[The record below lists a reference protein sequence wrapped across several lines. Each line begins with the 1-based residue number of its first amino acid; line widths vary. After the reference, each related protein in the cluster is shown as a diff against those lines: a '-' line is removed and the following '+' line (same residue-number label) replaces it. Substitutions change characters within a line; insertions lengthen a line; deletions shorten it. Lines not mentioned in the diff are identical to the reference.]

1 MGEGGGCQEASHR
14 TRKFYP
20 NNSSC
25 PVWWEL
31 VASLFCLKIKT
42 QVMNLQNKKHLVA
55 VQCIVMLVCL
65 FSLFLHFVLNKT

>member
-25 PVWWEL
+25 PVWEL

-65 FSLFLHFVLNKT
+65 FSLFLPFVLNKT